1 MLLRRREW
9 LVVVLLLSAF
19 SGSSVLWNGLLKY
32 VAKQQLQPE
41 RKSISSGDIFPKIIW
56 EAQSGQNRG
65 LRVRIWG
72 RQADSWGWGRF
83 LAGSWDLGR
92 LFDFGV
98 DLRYFS
104 FFRFEWF

>member
-1 MLLRRREW
+1 MAHKNSNDRKEKQSLAETFFQKLFGKRRAVDFDDPGGPGPD
-9 LVVVLLLSAF
+9 L
-19 SGSSVLWNGLLKY
+19 GL
-32 VAKQQLQPE
+32 A
-41 RKSISSGDIFPKIIW
+41 
-56 EAQSGQNRG
+56 
-65 LRVRIWG
+65 G
-72 RQADSWGWGRF
+72 RFLGMGRF